1 MKEFLHKIFLFNLK
15 IFLKNFLF
23 FFSLF
28 RLKKEFIKFDD
39 SFCLSKIDNNKYN
52 IIEGYPINDLINL
65 FGQRLESKGDPF
77 LNILYSCNFME
88 QKKDFVNFFKKKIKT
103 IFNENYKVSDILQS
117 CKSKKL
123 SKFPWWTIVLPW
135 DEISIEDN
143 FKQYIKRYINNKKS
157 LKKIYYQNNNLDKTA
172 LGNKIFYNDLSW
184 EFHALKF
191 YRLYKSV
198 FKYGF
203 DKTSAIPVNIFIY
216 KNSCRFG
223 LSDDGNHRIRVA
235 HILNFKTVPL
245 KISKFIYFND
255 FRNWKNVKNG
265 TYSVTQAKKIFFDY
279 YNHSNKNIFNSLLK

>member
-1 MKEFLHKIFLFNLK
+1 MQKFFHKLFLFNLK
-15 IFLKNFLF
+15 IFLKNFLI

-28 RLKKEFIKFDD
+28 RLKREFIKFDD

-77 LNILYSCNFME
+77 LNILYSCNFTE
-88 QKKDFVNFFKKKIKT
+88 QKKDFANFFKKKIKT

-157 LKKIYYQNNNLDKTA
+157 LKKIYYRNSNLDKTT

-191 YRLYKSV
+191 YKLYKSV

-235 HILNFKTVPL
+235 HILKFKTVPL

-265 TYSVTQAKKIFFDY
+265 TYSVAQAKKIFFDY
-279 YNHSNKNIFNSLLK
+279 YNYSNKNIFNSLLK